1 MKKTFLLVVLVL
13 FLPLSIKAETFYA
26 GDNVLEVPIYLD
38 KITKQ
43 SYRYFKTAYRKSDD
57 VLVYCVEPEK
67 LLSIK
72 KNYIYITENQWEKLN
87 ISKEKWRRLELLGY
101 FGYGYKNHN
110 DLKWAAITQY
120 MIWQTVLPEGWF
132 LTFTDGYEGEFKN
145 IHEKETYEI
154 EELIKNFETKPSFE
168 NNNYKISKNDKLVL
182 NDTNKVLSHYKLT
195 SSSDLKVKIDK
206 NNLVIEGN
214 KNGTYTLEFTRGDFK
229 PTKLYLSDTD
239 QMVIATD
246 GEPEISFKINVVVE
260 SGSLKIERGYD
271 NYLEND
277 SKKENATYEI
287 TDSRNNT
294 YILSTD
300 QDGVINL
307 SDLPTGEI
315 VIKELVPSEGYYPDK
330 NTYKATIKDDEEF
343 VLELDPV
350 LIKKK
355 VNIIKKYLMPEEN
368 LLPAESNSVFT
379 VTKNASIKLK
389 DKTDENGLVSF
400 AIPYGN
406 YTITQNSTLLDYE
419 LMEDYNIV
427 VLDDKEEFLTFINY
441 PTPVI
446 EEEPEEIPEV
456 TPDET
461 EEVTPEEKDDKPED
475 EKIPAE
481 DEKEPEEVPENSE
494 QDLEE
499 DTGNK
504 NEEHSDENLE
514 EPDNEKTENN
524 KQNLNYNE
532 RDEEEIIKDE
542 NIIENDNLI
551 KEEEKTNISNPKTND
566 NIIKYLLI
574 FWVSLFGFG
583 KITQKMQ

>member
-1 MKKTFLLVVLVL
+1 MKKIFLLAVLAL
-13 FLPLSIKAETFYA
+13 FLPLCVKAETFYA

-43 SYRYFKTAYRKSDD
+43 SYRYFKTAYRRSDD

-67 LLSIK
+67 LLSV
-72 KNYIYITENQWEKLN
+72 KNNYVYVTENQWEKLN

-120 MIWQTVLPEGWF
+120 MIWQTVLPDGWF
-132 LTFTDGYEGEFKN
+132 LTFTDGYEGNFKN
-145 IHEKETYEI
+145 IHEKETNEI

-168 NNNYKISKNDKLVL
+168 NDHYKISKNDTLVL
-182 NDTNKVLSHYKLT
+182 NDTNKVLSQYKLT
-195 SSSDLKVKIDK
+195 SSSDLKVRIDK

-229 PTKLYLSDTD
+229 PTKLYLSEDD

-260 SGSLKIERGYD
+260 SGSLRIERGYD

-287 TDSRNNT
+287 TDSRNNK
-294 YILSTD
+294 YILSTN
-300 QDGVINL
+300 QNGVINI
-307 SDLPTGEI
+307 SDLPTGEL

-343 VLELDPV
+343 VLEIEPV
-350 LIKKK
+350 LIRKK
-355 VNIIKKYLMPEEN
+355 VNLIKKYLIPEEN
-368 LLPAESNSVFT
+368 LLPPESNSVFS
-379 VTKNASIKLK
+379 VTKNSLIKLT

-400 AIPYGN
+400 IIPYGN

-427 VLDDKEEFLTFINY
+427 VSDDKEEFLTFINY

-446 EEEPEEIPEV
+446 EEDREEIPET
-456 TPDET
+456 TPDEP
-461 EEVTPEEKDDKPED
+461 EEVTPEEKDEKPED

-494 QDLEE
+494 QDSIEE
-499 DTGNK
+499 TEDK
-504 NEEHSDENLE
+504 NEEHLE
-514 EPDNEKTENN
+514 ESDNDKLENN
-524 KQNLNYNE
+524 KEDINNNE
-532 RDEEEIIKDE
+532 IDEDEIAKDE

-551 KEEEKTNISNPKTND
+551 KDEETEDISNPKTND

-574 FWVSLFGFG
+574 FFVSLLGFG